1 MIRVVVV
8 GAGVIGRNHAAAVAR
23 HPRLRLAATVDPSA
37 QADFATLEPALAHAD
52 LVAVCTPSGLHADA
66 VESAL
71 AAGKH
76 VFVEKPVDAS
86 LPRARALARLAAQAE
101 SRGLVVS
108 VVSQHRF
115 DPASVAVSRAVAQG
129 RLGVVSSAVAS
140 VPWWREQ
147 SYYDSAAWRGTWA
160 LDGGGALL
168 NQGVHTVDLLLWL
181 MGTPVEVFAYT
192 GRVAHERIEV
202 EDVAVATVRFAS
214 GAVAVLHATTAG
226 YPGLGVRLAVHGS
239 AGSAILHDDQL
250 EHPAEWVP
258 PAERYGAVKPEDF
271 FVTGH
276 LRQYD
281 DVVEAIETGRPPG
294 VRVED
299 AVRALATV
307 RAVYVSGTIGRPVSV
322 AEVLDGAYDHVPV
335 AVTS

>member
-8 GAGVIGRNHAAAVAR
+8 GDGVIGRNHVAAIAR
-23 HPRLRLAATVDPSA
+23 HPRLQLAATVDPA
-37 QADFATLEPALAHAD
+37 VHADFATLEPALEHAD

-66 VESAL
+66 VETAL

-86 LPRARALARLAAQAE
+86 LPRARALQSLAAQAE
-101 SRGLVVS
+101 QRGQVVS

-115 DPASVAVSRAVAQG
+115 DPASVAVARAVAEG

-147 SYYDSAAWRGTWA
+147 SYYDSATWRGTWA

-168 NQGVHTVDLLLWL
+168 NQGVHTVDLVLWL

-192 GRVAHERIEV
+192 GRFAHERIEV
-202 EDVAVATVRFAS
+202 EDVAVATVRFAT

-239 AGSAILHDDQL
+239 AGSAVLHDDQL

-258 PAERYGAVKPEDF
+258 PAERFGAAKPEDF

-294 VRVED
+294 VRVQD

-307 RAVYVSGTIGRPVSV
+307 RAVYVSGTLGRPVSV

-335 AVTS
+335 TVTS